1 MRPGIPSS
9 GLPGAALHLVALVA
23 VAAEWRGGGAER
35 WRGGGWRVE
44 GGGQVLMDPV

>member
-1 MRPGIPSS
+1 MWPGLPSS

-23 VAAEWRGGGAER
+23 VAAEWRGGGTER
-35 WRGGGWRVE
+35 QK